1 MKSFVFFA
9 PGMRCSGCSSKV
21 KGSID
26 KLTGVVRSGVD
37 PISKR
42 CIVYY
47 DETKTNEEAILKATS
62 EAGFTPS
69 IENPIKKQERP
80 VVKNVLF
87 VFAILGAII
96 LFLIEWDLFPH
107 PENHVVDGLF
117 QMLLALPALVWGV
130 DIFKGAYQAVR
141 YRHPDM
147 QLLVGL
153 STGTAFLYS
162 LAELILFALGQI
174 EHPHY
179 HFCATAMVLAI
190 VGLGRKLEDRA
201 KSRADSALEELSDL
215 LPKNAH
221 LIVNGEEKDI
231 PTELLNAGDFCLVK
245 PGERVPGD
253 GRITEGRSSFDESLL
268 TGESLPVDKG
278 VGDAVTG
285 GSMNLLGAFT
295 MVLERSGDQTTLSG
309 MVRLVEEART
319 TRPKVAL
326 LADKVSGHFALG
338 VITAALITLAI
349 WWLLKDFNT
358 ALPYALTV
366 LVVACPCALGLATP
380 AALACGLGKAASCG
394 ILFKD
399 AAALEAFSKCKTI
412 FFDKTGTLTEG
423 RPRVEGAYSLEAL
436 EAAAS
441 LERYSEHPLSL
452 AVLEEAEKRGL
463 ALADCAD
470 FRAIP
475 GKGICGT
482 RVSDNVELKVGT
494 KSFLNENG
502 IACPE
507 VPFAIHVA
515 AGKEYLGAIKIVDPP
530 RKEAKETIEQ
540 LKERNVESILLT
552 GDSKEAALEFA
563 KTVPLSDVK
572 YRLLPEDKLALVRQA
587 QKEGKIVAMTG
598 DGLNDAPALSQSD
611 VSISHYKGAG
621 AAQSAS
627 KMLLTRDDLTVLV
640 TAYDLSKRTL
650 TIIKQNLFW
659 ALIFNLITI
668 PLAAGALSSFGLSMR
683 PEVGAACMAMS
694 SLLVVTNAL
703 RLRK

>member
-21 KGSID
+21 KNSID
-26 KLTGVVRSGVD
+26 KLPGVIRSGVD

-47 DETKTNEEAILKATS
+47 DETQVNEEAILKATS
-62 EAGFTPS
+62 DAGFTPS
-69 IENPIKKQERP
+69 IENPLKKKESP

-107 PENHVVDGLF
+107 PKNHIADGLF
-117 QMLLALPALVWGV
+117 QMLLALPALVWGA

-190 VGLGRKLEDRA
+190 VGLGRKLEERA
-201 KSRADSALEELSDL
+201 KKRADSDLEELSDL

-221 LIVNGEEKDI
+221 LLVDGEEKDI
-231 PTELLNAGDFCLVK
+231 PTELLGAGDLCLVK

-338 VITAALITLAI
+338 VITAAIITLAI
-349 WWLLKDFNT
+349 WWFIKDFNT

-452 AVLEEAEKRGL
+452 AVLEEAEKQGL
-463 ALADCAD
+463 ALAECAD

-598 DGLNDAPALSQSD
+598 DGINDAPALSQSD

-683 PEVGAACMAMS
+683 PEVGAACMAAS

-703 RLRK
+703 RLRR

>member
-21 KGSID
+21 KNSID
-26 KLTGVVRSGVD
+26 KLPGVIRSGVD

-47 DETKTNEEAILKATS
+47 DETQVNEEAILKATS
-62 EAGFTPS
+62 DAGFTPS
-69 IENPIKKQERP
+69 IENPLKKKESP

-107 PENHVVDGLF
+107 PENHIADGLF
-117 QMLLALPALVWGV
+117 QMLLALPALVWGA

-153 STGTAFLYS
+153 STGTAFLCS

-190 VGLGRKLEDRA
+190 VGLGRKLEERA
-201 KSRADSALEELSDL
+201 KKRADSDLEELSDL

-221 LIVNGEEKDI
+221 LLVDGEEKDI
-231 PTELLNAGDFCLVK
+231 PTELLGAGDLCLVK

-253 GRITEGRSSFDESLL
+253 GRIMEGRSSFDESLL

-338 VITAALITLAI
+338 VITAAIITLAI
-349 WWLLKDFNT
+349 WWFIKDFNT

-452 AVLEEAEKRGL
+452 AVLEEAEKQGL
-463 ALADCAD
+463 ALAECAD

-530 RKEAKETIEQ
+530 RKEAKETLEQ
-540 LKERNVESILLT
+540 LKARNVESILLT

-598 DGLNDAPALSQSD
+598 DGINDAPALSQSD

-668 PLAAGALSSFGLSMR
+668 PLAAGALSPFGLTMR
-683 PEVGAACMAMS
+683 PEVGAACMAAS

-703 RLRK
+703 RLRR

>member
-47 DETKTNEEAILKATS
+47 DEAKTNEEAILKATS

-107 PENHVVDGLF
+107 PKNHIADGLF
-117 QMLLALPALVWGV
+117 QMLLALPALVWGA

-221 LIVNGEEKDI
+221 LLVDGEEKDI
-231 PTELLNAGDFCLVK
+231 PTELLNAGDLCLVK

-268 TGESLPVDKG
+268 TGESLPIDKG

-338 VITAALITLAI
+338 VIAAALITLAI

-452 AVLEEAEKRGL
+452 AVLEEAKKLGL
-463 ALADCAD
+463 ALAECAD

-482 RVSDNVELKVGT
+482 RVSNNVELKVGT

-515 AGKEYLGAIKIVDPP
+515 AGKKYLGAIKIVDPP

-611 VSISHYKGAG
+611 ISISHYKGAG
-621 AAQSAS
+621 AAQSAA
-627 KMLLTRDDLTVLV
+627 KMLLTRDDLTVIV

-668 PLAAGALSSFGLSMR
+668 PLAAGALSPFGLTMR

-694 SLLVVTNAL
+694 SLIVVTNAL
-703 RLRK
+703 RLRN

>member
-26 KLTGVVRSGVD
+26 KLNGVVRSGVD

-47 DETKTNEEAILKATS
+47 DETKTNEDAILKATS

-69 IENPIKKQERP
+69 LENPLKKQERP

-87 VFAILGAII
+87 VFAILGALI

-107 PENHVVDGLF
+107 PKNHIADGLF
-117 QMLLALPALVWGV
+117 QMLLAFPALIWGA

-141 YRHPDM
+141 YAHPDM

-221 LIVNGEEKDI
+221 LIVDGEEKDI
-231 PTELLNAGDFCLVK
+231 PTELLNAGDLCLVK

-338 VITAALITLAI
+338 VITAAIITLAI
-349 WWLLKDFNT
+349 WWILKDFNT

-412 FFDKTGTLTEG
+412 FFDKTGTLTNGTPTVKPGYDE
-423 RPRVEGAYSLEAL
+423 ETLAL
-436 EAAAS
+436 AAS
-441 LERYSEHPLSL
+441 LEQYSEHPIAK
-452 AVLEEAEKRGL
+452 AVIMEAEKQNIKL
-463 ALADCAD
+463 EPCAD
-470 FRAIP
+470 VRAVP
-475 GKGICGT
+475 GKGIIGS
-482 RVSDNVELKVGT
+482 RLSDGSLILAGT
-494 KSFLNENG
+494 KAFLEENG
-502 IACPE
+502 ALCSDDSSS
-507 VPFAIHVA
+507 VNVA
-515 AGKEYLGAIKIVDPP
+515 VGKKYLGSLTITDPP
-530 RKEAKETIEQ
+530 KPEAKETLEQ
-540 LKERNVESILLT
+540 LKARNVESILLT

-621 AAQSAS
+621 AAQSAA
-627 KMLLTRDDLTVLV
+627 KILLANDDLRSVV
-640 TAYDLSKRTL
+640 KAFDLSKKTL

-659 ALIFNLITI
+659 ALIFNLVMI
-668 PLAAGALSSFGLSMR
+668 PLAAGAFVSFGLSLR
-683 PEVGAACMAMS
+683 PYYGALAMSVS

-703 RLRK
+703 RLRR

>member
-21 KGSID
+21 KNSID
-26 KLTGVVRSGVD
+26 KLPGVIRSGVD

-47 DETKTNEEAILKATS
+47 DETQVNEEAILKATS
-62 EAGFTPS
+62 DAGFTPS
-69 IENPIKKQERP
+69 IENPLKKKESP

-107 PENHVVDGLF
+107 PKNHIADGLF
-117 QMLLALPALVWGV
+117 QMLLALPALVWGA

-190 VGLGRKLEDRA
+190 VGLGRKLEERA
-201 KSRADSALEELSDL
+201 KKRADSDLEELSDL

-221 LIVNGEEKDI
+221 LLVDGEEKDI
-231 PTELLNAGDFCLVK
+231 PTELLGAGDLCLVK

-295 MVLERSGDQTTLSG
+295 MVLERGGDQTTLSG

-338 VITAALITLAI
+338 VITAAIITLAI

-380 AALACGLGKAASCG
+380 AALACGLGKAAGCG

-423 RPRVEGAYSLEAL
+423 KPKVEGAYPIEAL

-463 ALADCAD
+463 TLAECAD

-502 IACPE
+502 ITCPE

-598 DGLNDAPALSQSD
+598 DGINDAPALSQSD

>member
-47 DETKTNEEAILKATS
+47 DEAKTNEDEILKATS

-107 PENHVVDGLF
+107 PKNHIADGLF
-117 QMLLALPALVWGV
+117 QMLLALPALVWGA

-221 LIVNGEEKDI
+221 LIVDGEEKDI
-231 PTELLNAGDFCLVK
+231 PTELLGAGDLCLVK

-278 VGDAVTG
+278 AGDAVTG

-338 VITAALITLAI
+338 VIAAALITLAI

-399 AAALEAFSKCKTI
+399 AAALEALSKCKTI

-452 AVLEEAEKRGL
+452 AVLEEAEKQGL
-463 ALADCAD
+463 ALAECAD

-563 KTVPLSDVK
+563 KRVPLSDVK
-572 YRLLPEDKLALVRQA
+572 YRLLPEDKLALVREA
-587 QKEGKIVAMTG
+587 QKEGRIVAMTG
-598 DGLNDAPALSQSD
+598 DGINDAPALSQSD

-627 KMLLTRDDLTVLV
+627 KLLLTRDDLTVLV

-650 TIIKQNLFW
+650 AIIKQNLFW

-668 PLAAGALSSFGLSMR
+668 PLAAGALSPFGLTMR

>member
-1 MKSFVFFA
+1 MKSFIFFA

-21 KGSID
+21 KESID
-26 KLTGVVRSGVD
+26 KLKGVIRSGVD

-47 DETKTNEEAILKATS
+47 DETKVGEEAILKATS

-107 PENHVVDGLF
+107 PKNHIADGLF
-117 QMLLALPALVWGV
+117 QMLLALPALIWGA

-221 LIVNGEEKDI
+221 LIVDGEEKDI
-231 PTELLNAGDFCLVK
+231 PTELLGAGDLCLVK

-338 VITAALITLAI
+338 VIAAALITLAI

-412 FFDKTGTLTEG
+412 FFDKTGTLTNGTPTVKPGYDE
-423 RPRVEGAYSLEAL
+423 ETLTL
-436 EAAAS
+436 AAS
-441 LERYSEHPLSL
+441 LEQYSEHPIAK
-452 AVLEEAEKRGL
+452 AVIMEAEKQNIKL
-463 ALADCAD
+463 EPCAD
-470 FRAIP
+470 VRAVP
-475 GKGICGT
+475 GKGIIGS
-482 RVSDNVELKVGT
+482 RLSDGSLILAGT
-494 KSFLNENG
+494 KAFLEENG
-502 IACPE
+502 ALCSDDSSS
-507 VPFAIHVA
+507 VNVA
-515 AGKEYLGAIKIVDPP
+515 VGKKYLGSLTITDPP
-530 RKEAKETIEQ
+530 KPEAKETIEQ
-540 LKERNVESILLT
+540 LKERNVESVLLT

-572 YRLLPEDKLALVRQA
+572 YRLLPEDKLALVREA

-611 VSISHYKGAG
+611 ISISHYKGAG
-621 AAQSAS
+621 AAQSAA
-627 KMLLTRDDLTVLV
+627 KILLANDDLRSVV
-640 TAYDLSKRTL
+640 KAFDLSKRTL
-650 TIIKQNLFW
+650 AIIKQNLFW

-668 PLAAGALSSFGLSMR
+668 PLAAGSLSSFGLSMR

-694 SLLVVTNAL
+694 SLIVVTNAL

>member
-47 DETKTNEEAILKATS
+47 DEAKTNEDEILKATS

-107 PENHVVDGLF
+107 PKNHIADGLF
-117 QMLLALPALVWGV
+117 QMLLALPALVWGA

-215 LPKNAH
+215 LPKSAH
-221 LIVNGEEKDI
+221 LIVDGEEKDI
-231 PTELLNAGDFCLVK
+231 PTELLGAGDLCLVK

-278 VGDAVTG
+278 AGDAVTG

-338 VITAALITLAI
+338 VIAAALITLAI

-399 AAALEAFSKCKTI
+399 AAALEALSKCKTI

-452 AVLEEAEKRGL
+452 AVLEEAEKQGL
-463 ALADCAD
+463 ALAECAD

-563 KTVPLSDVK
+563 KRVPLSDVK
-572 YRLLPEDKLALVRQA
+572 YRLLPEDKLALVREA
-587 QKEGKIVAMTG
+587 QKEGRIVAMTG
-598 DGLNDAPALSQSD
+598 DGINDAPALSQSD

-627 KMLLTRDDLTVLV
+627 KLLLTRDDLTVLV

-650 TIIKQNLFW
+650 AIIKQNLFW

-668 PLAAGALSSFGLSMR
+668 PLAAGALSPFGLTMR

>member
-47 DETKTNEEAILKATS
+47 DETKTNEDEILKATS

-107 PENHVVDGLF
+107 PENHIADGLF

-221 LIVNGEEKDI
+221 LIVDGEEKDI
-231 PTELLNAGDFCLVK
+231 PTELLGAGDLCLVK

-380 AALACGLGKAASCG
+380 AALACGLGKAAGCG

-412 FFDKTGTLTEG
+412 FFDKTGTLTNGTPTVKPGYDE
-423 RPRVEGAYSLEAL
+423 ETLAL
-436 EAAAS
+436 AAS
-441 LERYSEHPLSL
+441 LEQYSEHPIAK
-452 AVLEEAEKRGL
+452 AVIMEAEKQNIKL
-463 ALADCAD
+463 EPCAD
-470 FRAIP
+470 VRAVP
-475 GKGICGT
+475 GKGIIGRRLSDGSQILAGT
-482 RVSDNVELKVGT
+482 RA
-494 KSFLNENG
+494 FLEENG
-502 IACPE
+502 ALCSDDSSS
-507 VPFAIHVA
+507 VNVA
-515 AGKEYLGAIKIVDPP
+515 VGKKYLGSLTITDPP
-530 RKEAKETIEQ
+530 KPEAKETIEQ

-552 GDSKEAALEFA
+552 GDSEKAAKEFIRE
-563 KTVPLSDVK
+563 VPLAGVK
-572 YRLLPEDKLALVRQA
+572 ARLLPQDKLEIVREA
-587 QKEGKIVAMTG
+587 QREGKIVAMTG

-611 VSISHYKGAG
+611 ISISHYKGAG
-621 AAQSAS
+621 AAQSAA
-627 KMLLTRDDLTVLV
+627 KILLANDDLRSVV
-640 TAYDLSKRTL
+640 KAFDLSKKTL

-659 ALIFNLITI
+659 ALIFNLVMI
-668 PLAAGALSSFGLSMR
+668 PLAAGAFVSFGLSLR
-683 PEVGAACMAMS
+683 PYYGALAMSVS

>member
-1 MKSFVFFA
+1 MKSFIFFA

-26 KLTGVVRSGVD
+26 KLKGVIRSGVD

-47 DETKTNEEAILKATS
+47 DETKVGEEAILKATS

-69 IENPIKKQERP
+69 IENPLKKQERP

-107 PENHVVDGLF
+107 PENHIADGLF
-117 QMLLALPALVWGV
+117 QTLLALPALVWGY
-130 DIFKGAYQAVR
+130 DIFKGACQAVR

-162 LAELILFALGQI
+162 LAELVLFALGQI

-201 KSRADSALEELSDL
+201 KARADSALEELSDL
-215 LPKNAH
+215 LPKSAH
-221 LIVNGEEKDI
+221 LIVDGEEKDI
-231 PTELLNAGDFCLVK
+231 PTELLNAGDLCLVK

-268 TGESLPVDKG
+268 TGESLPIDKG

-295 MVLERSGDQTTLSG
+295 MVLERGGEQTTLSG
-309 MVRLVEEART
+309 MIRLVEEART

-338 VITAALITLAI
+338 VIAASLITLTV
-349 WWLLKDFNT
+349 WWLLKDFNA

-380 AALACGLGKAASCG
+380 AALACGLGKAANCG

-399 AAALEAFSKCKTI
+399 AAALEALSKCKTI

-452 AVLEEAEKRGL
+452 AVLEEAEKQGL
-463 ALADCAD
+463 ALAECAD

-515 AGKEYLGAIKIVDPP
+515 AGNEYLGAIKIVDPP
-530 RKEAKETIEQ
+530 RKEAKETLEQ
-540 LKERNVESILLT
+540 LKERNVESVLLT

-598 DGLNDAPALSQSD
+598 DGINDAPALSQSD

-627 KMLLTRDDLTVLV
+627 KLLLTRDDLTVLV

-694 SLLVVTNAL
+694 SLIVVTNAL

>member
-26 KLTGVVRSGVD
+26 KLNGVVRSGVD

-47 DETKTNEEAILKATS
+47 DETKTNEDAILKATS

-69 IENPIKKQERP
+69 IENPIKKKESP

-87 VFAILGAII
+87 VFAILGALI

-107 PENHVVDGLF
+107 PKNHIADGIF
-117 QMLLALPALVWGV
+117 QMLLALPALIWGA

-221 LIVNGEEKDI
+221 LIVDGEEKDI
-231 PTELLNAGDFCLVK
+231 PTELLGAGDLCLVK

-326 LADKVSGHFALG
+326 LADKVSGHFAMG
-338 VITAALITLAI
+338 VITAAIITLAI

-399 AAALEAFSKCKTI
+399 ASALEAFSKCKTI

-463 ALADCAD
+463 GLAECAD

-515 AGKEYLGAIKIVDPP
+515 AGNEYLGAIKIVDPP
-530 RKEAKETIEQ
+530 RKEAKKTIEQ
-540 LKERNVESILLT
+540 LKARNVESILLT
-552 GDSKEAALEFA
+552 GDSEKAALEFA

-683 PEVGAACMAMS
+683 PEVGAACMAAS

>member
-26 KLTGVVRSGVD
+26 KLDGVVRSGVD

-47 DETKTNEEAILKATS
+47 DEAKTNEEAILKATS

-69 IENPIKKQERP
+69 IENPLKKKERP

-107 PENHVVDGLF
+107 PKNHVADGLF
-117 QMLLALPALVWGV
+117 QMLLALPALIWGA

-221 LIVNGEEKDI
+221 LLVDGEEKDI
-231 PTELLNAGDFCLVK
+231 PTELLNEGDLCLVK

-253 GRITEGRSSFDESLL
+253 GRITKGRSSFDESLL
-268 TGESLPVDKG
+268 TGESLPIDKG

-309 MVRLVEEART
+309 MIRLVEEART

-338 VITAALITLAI
+338 VITAAIITLAI
-349 WWLLKDFNT
+349 WWLMKDFNT

-399 AAALEAFSKCKTI
+399 AAALEAFSKCQTI

-423 RPRVEGAYSLEAL
+423 RPRVEGAYSPEAL

-452 AVLEEAEKRGL
+452 AVLEEAEKQGL
-463 ALADCAD
+463 VLAECAD

-598 DGLNDAPALSQSD
+598 DGINDAPALSQSD

-621 AAQSAS
+621 AAQSAA
-627 KMLLTRDDLTVLV
+627 KLLLTRDDLTVLV

-650 TIIKQNLFW
+650 AIIKQNLFW

-668 PLAAGALSSFGLSMR
+668 PLAAGALSHFGLTMR

>member
-21 KGSID
+21 KKSID

-47 DETKTNEEAILKATS
+47 DETKTNEDEILKATS

-107 PENHVVDGLF
+107 PENHIADGIF
-117 QMLLALPALVWGV
+117 QMLLALSALVWGV

-221 LIVNGEEKDI
+221 LLVDGEEKDI
-231 PTELLNAGDFCLVK
+231 PTELLNAGDLCLVK

-338 VITAALITLAI
+338 VITAAIITLSI

-380 AALACGLGKAASCG
+380 AALACGLGKAAGCG

-423 RPRVEGAYSLEAL
+423 RPKVEGAYSLEAL

-530 RKEAKETIEQ
+530 RKEAKETLEQ
-540 LKERNVESILLT
+540 LKARNVESILLT

-598 DGLNDAPALSQSD
+598 DGINDAPALSQSD

-683 PEVGAACMAMS
+683 PEVGAACMAAS

>member
-26 KLTGVVRSGVD
+26 KLNGVVRSGVD

-47 DETKTNEEAILKATS
+47 DETKTNEDAILKATS

-69 IENPIKKQERP
+69 IENPIKKKESP

-87 VFAILGAII
+87 VFAILGALI

-107 PENHVVDGLF
+107 PKNHIADGIF
-117 QMLLALPALVWGV
+117 QMLLALPALIWGA

-221 LIVNGEEKDI
+221 LIVDGEEKDI
-231 PTELLNAGDFCLVK
+231 PTELLGAGDLCLVK

-326 LADKVSGHFALG
+326 LADKVSGHFAMG
-338 VITAALITLAI
+338 VITAAIITLAI

-412 FFDKTGTLTEG
+412 FFDKTGTLTNGTPTVKPGYDE
-423 RPRVEGAYSLEAL
+423 ETLAL
-436 EAAAS
+436 AAS
-441 LERYSEHPLSL
+441 LEQYSEHPIAK
-452 AVLEEAEKRGL
+452 AVIMEAEKQNIKL
-463 ALADCAD
+463 EPCAD
-470 FRAIP
+470 VRAVP
-475 GKGICGT
+475 GKGIIGS
-482 RVSDNVELKVGT
+482 RLSDGSLILAGT
-494 KSFLNENG
+494 KAFLEENG
-502 IACPE
+502 ALCSDDSSS
-507 VPFAIHVA
+507 VNVA
-515 AGKEYLGAIKIVDPP
+515 VGKKYLGSLTITDPP
-530 RKEAKETIEQ
+530 KPEAKETLEQ
-540 LKERNVESILLT
+540 LKARNVESILLT

-659 ALIFNLITI
+659 ALIFNLVMI
-668 PLAAGALSSFGLSMR
+668 PLAAGAFVSFGLSLR
-683 PEVGAACMAMS
+683 PYYGALAMSVS

>member
-47 DETKTNEEAILKATS
+47 DEAKTNEDEILKATS

-69 IENPIKKQERP
+69 IENPIKKQERR

-107 PENHVVDGLF
+107 PKNHIADGLF
-117 QMLLALPALVWGV
+117 QMLLALPALVWGA

-221 LIVNGEEKDI
+221 LIVDGEEKDI
-231 PTELLNAGDFCLVK
+231 PTELLGAGDLCLVK

-278 VGDAVTG
+278 AGDAVTG

-338 VITAALITLAI
+338 VIAAALITLAI

-399 AAALEAFSKCKTI
+399 AAALEALSKCKTI

-452 AVLEEAEKRGL
+452 AVLEEAEKQGL
-463 ALADCAD
+463 ALAECAD

-563 KTVPLSDVK
+563 KRVPLSDVK
-572 YRLLPEDKLALVRQA
+572 YRLLPEDKLALVREA
-587 QKEGKIVAMTG
+587 QKEGRIVAMTG
-598 DGLNDAPALSQSD
+598 DGINDAPALSQSD

-627 KMLLTRDDLTVLV
+627 KLLLTRDDLTVLV

-650 TIIKQNLFW
+650 AIIKQNLFW

-668 PLAAGALSSFGLSMR
+668 PLAAGALSPFGLTMR

>member
-47 DETKTNEEAILKATS
+47 DETKTNEDEILKATS

-107 PENHVVDGLF
+107 PKNHIADGLF
-117 QMLLALPALVWGV
+117 QMLLALPALVWGA

-221 LIVNGEEKDI
+221 LIVDGEEKDI
-231 PTELLNAGDFCLVK
+231 PTELLGAGDLCLVK

-338 VITAALITLAI
+338 VIAAALITLAI

-399 AAALEAFSKCKTI
+399 AAALEALSKCKTI

-452 AVLEEAEKRGL
+452 AVLEEAEKQGL
-463 ALADCAD
+463 ALAECAD

-563 KTVPLSDVK
+563 KRVPLSDVK
-572 YRLLPEDKLALVRQA
+572 YRLLPEDKLALVREA
-587 QKEGKIVAMTG
+587 QKEGRIVAMTG
-598 DGLNDAPALSQSD
+598 DGINDAPALSQSD

-627 KMLLTRDDLTVLV
+627 KLLLTRDDLTVLV

-650 TIIKQNLFW
+650 AIIKQNLFW

-668 PLAAGALSSFGLSMR
+668 PLAAGALSPFGLTMR

>member
-1 MKSFVFFA
+1 MKNFVFFA

-26 KLTGVVRSGVD
+26 KLPGVVRSGVD

-47 DETKTNEEAILKATS
+47 DETKTNEDEILKATS

-69 IENPIKKQERP
+69 IENPLKKKESP

-107 PENHVVDGLF
+107 PKNHVADGIF

-162 LAELILFALGQI
+162 LAELLLFALGQI

-221 LIVNGEEKDI
+221 LIVDGEEKDI
-231 PTELLNAGDFCLVK
+231 PTELLNAGDLCLVK

-338 VITAALITLAI
+338 VITAAIITLAI
-349 WWLLKDFNT
+349 WWILKDFNT

-463 ALADCAD
+463 ALAECAG

-515 AGKEYLGAIKIVDPP
+515 AGNEYLGAIKIVDPP

-572 YRLLPEDKLALVRQA
+572 YRLLPEDKLTLVRQA

-611 VSISHYKGAG
+611 ISISHYKGAG
-621 AAQSAS
+621 AAQSAA
-627 KMLLTRDDLTVLV
+627 KILLANDDLRSVV
-640 TAYDLSKRTL
+640 KAFDLSKKTL

-668 PLAAGALSSFGLSMR
+668 PLAAGALSSFGLTMR

>member
-26 KLTGVVRSGVD
+26 KLTGVVRSGID

-47 DETKTNEEAILKATS
+47 DETKTNEDEILKATS

-107 PENHVVDGLF
+107 PKNHISDGLF
-117 QMLLALPALVWGV
+117 QTLLALPALIWGA

-221 LIVNGEEKDI
+221 LIVDGEEKDI
-231 PTELLNAGDFCLVK
+231 PTELLGAGDLCLVK

-338 VITAALITLAI
+338 VIAAALIKRLQHRP
-349 WWLLKDFNT
+349 
-358 ALPYALTV
+358 ALRAY
-366 LVVACPCALGLATP
+366 
-380 AALACGLGKAASCG
+380 
-394 ILFKD
+394 
-399 AAALEAFSKCKTI
+399 
-412 FFDKTGTLTEG
+412 
-423 RPRVEGAYSLEAL
+423 RPRRSLPLRPRPSHSGSPGLRAWQSGKL
-436 EAAAS
+436 RHPFQRRRGPGS
-441 LERYSEHPLSL
+441 LLQMQDH
-452 AVLEEAEKRGL
+452 
-463 ALADCAD
+463 
-470 FRAIP
+470 
-475 GKGICGT
+475 
-482 RVSDNVELKVGT
+482 
-494 KSFLNENG
+494 
-502 IACPE
+502 
-507 VPFAIHVA
+507 
-515 AGKEYLGAIKIVDPP
+515 
-530 RKEAKETIEQ
+530 
-540 LKERNVESILLT
+540 LLRQDRHLD
-552 GDSKEAALEFA
+552 G
-563 KTVPLSDVK
+563 
-572 YRLLPEDKLALVRQA
+572 RQA
-587 QKEGKIVAMTG
+587 QSRRRLFPRGPGSRGFFGTLFRASAFSGCSGRSQEARLGVGGVRGFPCHTRQG
-598 DGLNDAPALSQSD
+598 DLRN
-611 VSISHYKGAG
+611 K
-621 AAQSAS
+621 
-627 KMLLTRDDLTVLV
+627 
-640 TAYDLSKRTL
+640 
-650 TIIKQNLFW
+650 
-659 ALIFNLITI
+659 
-668 PLAAGALSSFGLSMR
+668 SF
-683 PEVGAACMAMS
+683 
-694 SLLVVTNAL
+694 
-703 RLRK
+703 

>member
-1 MKSFVFFA
+1 MKSFIFFA

-26 KLTGVVRSGVD
+26 KLKGVIRSGVD

-47 DETKTNEEAILKATS
+47 DETKVGEEAILKATS

-69 IENPIKKQERP
+69 IENPFKKQERP

-107 PENHVVDGLF
+107 PENHIADGLF
-117 QMLLALPALVWGV
+117 QTLLALPALVWGY
-130 DIFKGAYQAVR
+130 DIFKGACQAVR

-162 LAELILFALGQI
+162 LAELVLFALGQI

-201 KSRADSALEELSDL
+201 KARADSAIEELSDL
-215 LPKNAH
+215 LPKSAH
-221 LIVNGEEKDI
+221 LIVDGEEKDI
-231 PTELLNAGDFCLVK
+231 PTELLNAGDLCLVK

-278 VGDAVTG
+278 AGDAVTG

-295 MVLERSGDQTTLSG
+295 MVLERGGEQTTLSG
-309 MVRLVEEART
+309 MIRLVEEART

-338 VITAALITLAI
+338 VIAASLITLTV
-349 WWLLKDFNT
+349 WWLLKDFNA

-380 AALACGLGKAASCG
+380 AALACGLGKAANCG

-399 AAALEAFSKCKTI
+399 AAALEALSKCKTI
-412 FFDKTGTLTEG
+412 FFDKTGTLTNGTPTVKPGYDE
-423 RPRVEGAYSLEAL
+423 ETLAL
-436 EAAAS
+436 AAS
-441 LERYSEHPLSL
+441 LEQYSEHPIAK
-452 AVLEEAEKRGL
+452 AVIMEAEKQNIKL
-463 ALADCAD
+463 EPCAD
-470 FRAIP
+470 VRAVP
-475 GKGICGT
+475 GKGIIGS
-482 RVSDNVELKVGT
+482 RLSDGSLILAGT
-494 KSFLNENG
+494 KAFLEENG
-502 IACPE
+502 ALCTDDSSS
-507 VPFAIHVA
+507 VNVA
-515 AGKEYLGAIKIVDPP
+515 VGKKYLGSLTITDPP
-530 RKEAKETIEQ
+530 KPEAKETIEQ

-552 GDSKEAALEFA
+552 GDSEKAAKEFIRE
-563 KTVPLSDVK
+563 VPLAGVK
-572 YRLLPEDKLALVRQA
+572 ARLLPKDKLEIVREA
-587 QKEGKIVAMTG
+587 QQEGKIVAMTG
-598 DGLNDAPALSQSD
+598 DGLNDAPALSQSNI
-611 VSISHYKGAG
+611 SISHYKGAG
-621 AAQSAS
+621 AAQSAA
-627 KMLLTRDDLTVLV
+627 KILLANDDLRSVV
-640 TAYDLSKRTL
+640 KAFDLSKRTL

-668 PLAAGALSSFGLSMR
+668 PLAAGALSSFGLTMR

-694 SLLVVTNAL
+694 SLIVVTNAL
-703 RLRK
+703 RLRR